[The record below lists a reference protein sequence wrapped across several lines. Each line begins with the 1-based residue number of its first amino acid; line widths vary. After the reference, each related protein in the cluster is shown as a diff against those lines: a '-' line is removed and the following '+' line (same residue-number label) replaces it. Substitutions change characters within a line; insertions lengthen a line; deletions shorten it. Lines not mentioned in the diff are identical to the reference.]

1 MGDLEEDGEGGVAL
15 HLSQVEERREVEV
28 SG

>member
-1 MGDLEEDGEGGVAL
+1 MGDLEEDGEGGVAFD
-15 HLSQVEERREVEV
+15 LSQVEERREVEV